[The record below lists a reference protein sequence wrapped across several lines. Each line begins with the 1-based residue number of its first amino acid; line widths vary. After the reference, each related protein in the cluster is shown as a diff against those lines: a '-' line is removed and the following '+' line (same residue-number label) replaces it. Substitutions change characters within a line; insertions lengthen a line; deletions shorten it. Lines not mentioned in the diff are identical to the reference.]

1 MGKNVCFKFESFIFL
16 RKLQWGPI
24 FLPNKSPNEMTAKIQ
39 RKMLDYLDQK
49 TRKCP
54 DAKDNVKWWHS
65 MEKMRCESESLE
77 KCIPTTIM
85 LED

>member
-1 MGKNVCFKFESFIFL
+1 MKKPEFFPKFFKKFSSKI
-16 RKLQWGPI
+16 
-24 FLPNKSPNEMTAKIQ
+24 SSNEMTAIIQ
-39 RKMLDYLDQK
+39 RKMLDMFDQK